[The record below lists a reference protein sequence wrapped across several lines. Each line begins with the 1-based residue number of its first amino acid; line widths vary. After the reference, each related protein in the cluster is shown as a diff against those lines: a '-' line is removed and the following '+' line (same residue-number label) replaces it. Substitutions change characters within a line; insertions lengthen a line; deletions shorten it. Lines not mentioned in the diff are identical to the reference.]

1 MATSSLQGR
10 PISVKRGFGG
20 QSEDVA
26 AALFFQQVHHFG
38 RREVTVAAH
47 HDLDRG
53 PVASD
58 ATDDVTQD
66 LLDFLARWPLA
77 GTQQRQHGPAGRRL
91 EDLDR
96 LEAVAAGMG
105 VEQCKLLLSMHS
117 IVRVVN
123 VEHDAARHALKAGT
137 EQIDQFKPHARKLAP
152 ERGVLQA

>member
-1 MATSSLQGR
+1 
-10 PISVKRGFGG
+10 
-20 QSEDVA
+20 
-26 AALFFQQVHHFG
+26 HHFG

-47 HDLDRG
+47 HDLDQG
-53 PVASD
+53 YVATD

-77 GTQQRQHGPAGRRL
+77 GAQQRQHGPAGRRL

-117 IVRVVN
+117 IK
-123 VEHDAARHALKAGT
+123 DAQHSPKAQITQGVGSRQGQFGGLFYLSDKIGVALKTKRCSRFASRRSSVFEPVSLSLSMMSWIT
-137 EQIDQFKPHARKLAP
+137 PQ
-152 ERGVLQA
+152 